1 MESSF
6 TVLRVR
12 GIPIGAHWS
21 WLLVAGLVVWS
32 LSQSLFPA
40 SYPGLSEAIY
50 LAMGIVAGLLF
61 FAAILAHELGHAFAA
76 LREGMEIDGITLWLF
91 GGVARFRGMFASPG
105 AEFRIAIAGPL
116 VSVAIAVVFFLL
128 GSIEGSSDV
137 ARAAEGVA
145 DYLARINAILV
156 GFNLVPALPLD
167 GGRVLRSWLWKR
179 QGSFSAAT
187 VSAARAGKAFGVVLA
202 VLGLLDFFT
211 GGGGG
216 GGLWLLFL
224 GWFLVQ
230 AAQAEASGALVRQ
243 SLRGRR
249 VRELMTSSVETVP
262 PQLTVA
268 TFLEHIGTRRFST
281 YPVVRGD
288 EPVGLVSLRR
298 VEQVPAADR
307 DRRRIE
313 DVMQPLAELTIFSP
327 DDEIVVALDSLGDES
342 KRALVMEEGRLAGLM
357 SLSDVARVLE
367 REPPQKAQPAPS
379 RRGGGLL
386 WAVVA
391 VTMLIAA
398 GAIYRP
404 PLVVFE
410 PGTTLDVSDDITI
423 TGVPSQRPEGSYLLT
438 SVRLA
443 QPNVLGLAWAAAS
456 GKEVAPLSQLL
467 PEGTDAG
474 DYFRQQRQ
482 IFDQSRL
489 AAAAAAA
496 RSAGFEVA
504 VNGSGVIVVALI
516 PQSPAA
522 EVLEESDVIV
532 AIDGRPVRSVAD
544 LQEPIRARPA
554 GASFEL
560 EIERGELTRSFR
572 VRSARLP
579 GGTETITGIG
589 VSITTRDFDVEF
601 PFEIEFAERRIGGPS
616 AGLAYALAIADM
628 LEPGDFT
635 EGREVGAT
643 GTIDLEGAVGSVG
656 GLPAKAEALERAG
669 ADLFLVPEAEVAG
682 VDETTLEIRG
692 VASLEQAVESLT
704 T

>member
-40 SYPGLSEAIY
+40 SYPGLSEATY
-50 LAMGIVAGLLF
+50 LAMGVVAGLLF

-116 VSVAIAVVFFLL
+116 VSVVIAVLFYAL
-128 GSIEGSSDV
+128 GSIEGSSDA

-179 QGSFSAAT
+179 QKSFSAAT
-187 VSAARAGKAFGVVLA
+187 ISAARAGKAFGVVLA

-249 VRELMTSSVETVP
+249 VKELMTTSVESVP

-268 TFLEHIGTRRFST
+268 TFFEHVGARRFST

-288 EPVGLVSLRR
+288 APLGLVSVRR
-298 VEQVPAADR
+298 AEQVPAAER
-307 DRRRIE
+307 VRRRIE
-313 DVMQPLAELTIFSP
+313 DVMQPLSELTVLSP
-327 DDEIVVALDSLGDES
+327 DDEIVGALDSLQDES
-342 KRALVMEEGRLAGLM
+342 KRALVIEQGRLVGLL
-357 SLSDVARVLE
+357 SLSDVARLLE
-367 REPPQKAQPAPS
+367 REPSRTSQPAPV
-379 RRGGGLL
+379 RRGGGLV

-391 VTMLIAA
+391 VVMLIAA

-410 PGTTLDVSDDITI
+410 PGTTLDVSEDITI
-423 TGVPSQRPEGSYLLT
+423 TGVPSEQPEGSYLLT

-456 GKEVAPLSQLL
+456 GREVAPLSQLL
-467 PEGTDAG
+467 PEDTDPS

-496 RSAGFEVA
+496 SSAGFEVA
-504 VNGSGVIVVALI
+504 IKGSGAIVEQLV

-522 EVLEESDVIV
+522 DVLQESDVIV
-532 AIDGRPVRSVAD
+532 AIDGRPVRTATD
-544 LQEPIRARPA
+544 LQGPIRARPA
-554 GASFEL
+554 GATFEL
-560 EIERGELTRSFR
+560 EIKRGGLTRSLQ
-572 VRSARLP
+572 VRSVRLP
-579 GGTETITGIG
+579 GVTETITGIG
-589 VSITTRDFDVEF
+589 VVISTRDFDVEL
-601 PFEIEFAERRIGGPS
+601 PFEIEFADRRIGGPS

-628 LEPGDFT
+628 LEPGDLT

-643 GTIDLEGAVGSVG
+643 GTIDLDGEVGSVG
-656 GLPAKAEALERAG
+656 GLPAKAEALEQAG
-669 ADLFLVPEAEVAG
+669 ADVFLVPESEVAG

-692 VASLEQAVESLT
+692 VSTLEQAVESLT